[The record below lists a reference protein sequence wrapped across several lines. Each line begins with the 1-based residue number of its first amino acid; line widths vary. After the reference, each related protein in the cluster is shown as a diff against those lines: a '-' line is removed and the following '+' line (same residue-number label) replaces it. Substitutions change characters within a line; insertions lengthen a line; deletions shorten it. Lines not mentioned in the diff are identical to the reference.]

1 MVQAE
6 QEANKA
12 VGGNEMVRTSN
23 LSHLVIFIQ
32 LNLRIKSLK
41 NQLDISES
49 ELDLAQTEK
58 RKFQEENLDKD
69 RELQV
74 SIRLIFSVFLIYII
88 FSDAAEINW

>member
-12 VGGNEMVRTSN
+12 VGGNEM
-23 LSHLVIFIQ
+23 

-58 RKFQEENLDKD
+58 RKFQEENLEKD
-69 RELQV
+69 RELQTLQK
-74 SIRLIFSVFLIYII
+74 SIGELRVQLRLAQ
-88 FSDAAEINW
+88 AASNNIEMEITTI